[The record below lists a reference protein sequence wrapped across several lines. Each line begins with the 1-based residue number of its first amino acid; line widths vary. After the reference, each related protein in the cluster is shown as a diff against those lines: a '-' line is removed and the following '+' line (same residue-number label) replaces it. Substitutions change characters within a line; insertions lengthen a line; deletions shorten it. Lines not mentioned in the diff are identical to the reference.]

1 MPLQDKYPKSSP
13 LSDSP
18 TLSLEDPEIILKFI
32 LSGTRG
38 PCTRRPLD
46 CVHPA
51 HPTVTPLLI
60 GRTRIHAM
68 QVVGKGMRCGPA

>member
-13 LSDSP
+13 PSDFP
-18 TLSLEDPEIILKFI
+18 ILSLEDPEIILKFI

-38 PCTRRPLD
+38 PCTRRPLGF
-46 CVHPA
+46 VHPT
-51 HPTVTPLLI
+51 HPTVPPLLI
-60 GRTRIHAM
+60 GRIHAM